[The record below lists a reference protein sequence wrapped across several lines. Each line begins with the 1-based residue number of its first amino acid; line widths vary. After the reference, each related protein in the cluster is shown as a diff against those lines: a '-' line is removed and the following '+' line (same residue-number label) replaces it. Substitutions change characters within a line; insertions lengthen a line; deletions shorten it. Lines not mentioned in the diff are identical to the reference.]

1 MADLTITADL
11 LTRAARR
18 NGYAIPTDG
27 MIFFGIRGFRPD
39 SPFDNAFSNSRTG
52 RFSSIDFLKMNCTI
66 GQWKVA
72 TDEIALFPGSTVPSR
87 GSIENSRRKGGIGT
101 NMLMLGR
108 FEHER
113 GIHKPN
119 KRGQHRAFRQATFFP
134 VWRTVDNLT
143 YDLADKAD
151 FGGENGTFVWDNI
164 HSAYYDDLGRYS
176 SAGCQVVCGLPE
188 QPGRSQSET
197 GPWRTFINNAYGIKQ
212 KRFVYLLFSAEELA
226 FLEATQ
232 NPTQVVRFGSTGP
245 LAREVQNKMIERGL
259 LQKKADGNFGRA
271 SLSALMTF
279 QTKLLGSKAADGV
292 CGTQTAEALGVVLP
306 PLSKAKAAPQPGETV
321 ETPGSNP
328 DLEDETDLDE
338 ATLAQLLAVV
348 FGLQTAQPE
357 ATIKT
362 VTPPVIGTQSDEQ
375 RSRANFERAQ
385 ALIKQFEGGFS
396 NNPKDKG
403 GPTNFGITH
412 KTLAAWRK
420 KNSVTAAEVK
430 AMTYE
435 EAKDIYFA
443 RYWSET
449 SCGAMPGPLALLVY
463 NIAVHSGPGRA
474 GKFLQRA
481 LNKNGASLKVDGDI
495 GENTLTAIATAPLAD
510 TIDDLIELYDA
521 LLKSIDNYE
530 TFKNGFTS
538 RVKLLRVEA
547 DKWLAEAGGEQPVMP
562 TPKIDDEGDTTVTTK
577 DEALSELVKMLNDA
591 LAQSGNVPQ
600 INGAHQPG
608 VAAPGTAAPSTPTGI
623 IASLLT
629 RILESKT
636 GKPGLTPVNGA
647 LGTTIGNMLD
657 GRKSFLGILGSVL
670 SSLLSAGSPLL
681 ALIPALGPIAPIASA
696 LLPIF
701 LALTAW
707 GGLGKLDKYAAQ
719 QK

>member
-11 LTRAARR
+11 LTRAAKR
-18 NGYAIPTDG
+18 NGYAIPTEG
-27 MIFFGIRGFRPD
+27 LIFFGIRGFRPD
-39 SPFDNAFSNSRTG
+39 SPFDNAFTKSRTG

-72 TDEIALFPGSTVPSR
+72 TDEIALFPGSTVPSQ
-87 GSIENSRRKGGIGT
+87 GSIVNSKNKGGIGT

-108 FEHER
+108 FEHEK
-113 GIHKPN
+113 GVHKLSKP
-119 KRGQHRAFRQATFFP
+119 GQHRAFRQATFFP
-134 VWRTVDNLT
+134 VWRTADNTT

-151 FGGENGTFVWDNI
+151 FGGENGTFVWDNL

-188 QPGRSQSET
+188 RPIGSQSET

-245 LAREVQNKMIERGL
+245 LAREVQNKLIEQGL

-271 SLSALMTF
+271 SLSALMTY
-279 QTKLLGSKAADGV
+279 QAKLLGSKAADGV
-292 CGTQTAEALGVVLP
+292 CGTQTAEALGIVLP

-321 ETPGSNP
+321 ETPGNNP

-338 ATLAQLLAVV
+338 ATLAHLLAIV
-348 FGLQTAQPE
+348 FGLPTTQPPI
-357 ATIKT
+357 TIKT
-362 VTPPVIGTQSDEQ
+362 VPPPVISTQSDEQ

-385 ALIKQFEGGFS
+385 ALIKEFEGGYS

-420 KNSVTAAEVK
+420 KSSVSAAEVK
-430 AMTYE
+430 AMSYD
-435 EAKDIYFA
+435 EARDIYFA
-443 RYWSET
+443 NYWNSC
-449 SCGAMPGPLALLVY
+449 SCGAMPGPLALPVY
-463 NIAVHSGPGRA
+463 NISVHSGPGRA
-474 GKFLQRA
+474 GEYLQRA
-481 LNKNGASLKVDGDI
+481 LNKNGAALKVDGDV
-495 GENTLTAIATAPLAD
+495 GDNTLKAIAAAPLAE
-510 TIDDLIELYDA
+510 TIDDLIDLYDA
-521 LLKSIDNYE
+521 LLKSIDNYA
-530 TFKNGFTS
+530 TFKGGFTR
-538 RVKLLRVEA
+538 RVKVLRVEA
-547 DKWLAEAGGEQPVMP
+547 DKWLTETDGEQPVMP

-577 DEALSELVKMLNDA
+577 DEALTQLIKMLNEA
-591 LAQSGNVPQ
+591 LAQTGNVPQ
-600 INGAHQPG
+600 VDGAHQPG
-608 VAAPGTAAPSTPTGI
+608 VAAPGTATPSTPTAI
-623 IASLLT
+623 IGSLLT
-629 RILESKT
+629 KILENKV

-670 SSLLSAGSPLL
+670 SSLLSTGSPLL

-696 LLPIF
+696 LLPLF
-701 LALTAW
+701 LGLAAW
-707 GGLGKLDKYAAQ
+707 GGLGKMDKYAAQ